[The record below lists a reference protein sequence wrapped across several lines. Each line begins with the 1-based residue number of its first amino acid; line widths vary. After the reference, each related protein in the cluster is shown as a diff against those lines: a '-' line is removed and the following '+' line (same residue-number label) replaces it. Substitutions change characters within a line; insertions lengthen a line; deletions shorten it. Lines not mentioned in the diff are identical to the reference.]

1 MVYHNIWSSQVFTL
15 YQFLTTDPVS
25 TEARCRE
32 FKSEPSWLMYHF
44 HAAEKSAHASL
55 HVTRKHVNTQCDMFM
70 LKYCGNTKSP
80 PTPGQIGGYYNFKYQ

>member
-1 MVYHNIWSSQVFTL
+1 
-15 YQFLTTDPVS
+15 
-25 TEARCRE
+25 
-32 FKSEPSWLMYHF
+32 MYHF
-44 HAAEKSAHASL
+44 HAAKKSAHASL

>member
-1 MVYHNIWSSQVFTL
+1 MNYG
-15 YQFLTTDPVS
+15 
-25 TEARCRE
+25 
-32 FKSEPSWLMYHF
+32 LMYHF

>member
-1 MVYHNIWSSQVFTL
+1 MMKKPLGNQRLKMVFSRY
-15 YQFLTTDPVS
+15 VS
-25 TEARCRE
+25 YFSRKHSVWGS
-32 FKSEPSWLMYHF
+32 FWLMYHF